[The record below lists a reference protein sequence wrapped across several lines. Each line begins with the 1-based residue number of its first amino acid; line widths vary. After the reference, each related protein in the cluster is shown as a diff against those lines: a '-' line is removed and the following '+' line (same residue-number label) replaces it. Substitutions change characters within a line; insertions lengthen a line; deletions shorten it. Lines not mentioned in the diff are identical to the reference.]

1 MLVAGTPW
9 GERDETG
16 RHGLGSAARR
26 RRRTEPGVGAGRLSQ
41 RMRAA
46 EELCSPW
53 EEATNTPHSL
63 LFTTP
68 TTISNRS
75 PFSPCVHSRSL
86 LFFPQHPLSK
96 FDTRHPSQTG
106 DSLPMP
112 CTILN
117 SPRALPTSFPPIS
130 IPVRYTTSPHGPG
143 ELPTA
148 RRTII
153 NLQLRPPTLSSPMQT
168 VQ

>member
-1 MLVAGTPW
+1 MFVGGRTWDDLYDFTALRRLSFSYPWLDVIPVVESESETSGAEIGTLADVVTRYGAWSDHDVLVCGSPAMIRSTVSRMLVAGTPW

-16 RHGLGSAARR
+16 GHGLGSAARR

-68 TTISNRS
+68 TTISHP
-75 PFSPCVHSRSL
+75 PFPFLSL
-86 LFFPQHPLSK
+86 FS
-96 FDTRHPSQTG
+96 
-106 DSLPMP
+106 
-112 CTILN
+112 
-117 SPRALPTSFPPIS
+117 
-130 IPVRYTTSPHGPG
+130 
-143 ELPTA
+143 
-148 RRTII
+148 
-153 NLQLRPPTLSSPMQT
+153 
-168 VQ
+168 